1 MSPQAQ
7 FIRLPAVIQITS
19 ISRSGVYARLNPRS
33 PSYDPTFPR
42 PIKLSSGPRGAVA
55 WILSE
60 INAWLQLK
68 AAERNH

>member
-7 FIRLPAVIQITS
+7 FIRLSAVIQITS

-55 WILSE
+55 WVLSE
-60 INAWLQLK
+60 IQAWVRSK
-68 AAERNH
+68 IAERNR